1 MVKWRPVPLSLHL
14 INEPRYLGE
23 RGAPLVIKTVFIEFA
38 HDRIV
43 LRNIRDTVDCF
54 ASNNCIK

>member
-1 MVKWRPVPLSLHL
+1 VPLSLHL

-23 RGAPLVIKTVFIEFA
+23 RERGAALVIKTVFIEFA

>member
-1 MVKWRPVPLSLHL
+1 MPLSLHL